1 MSEQLAFTV
10 NMYQSSTRKNFL
22 DVLADPTAIAILGS
36 IALHA
41 IIGTTLPFFTQP
53 EKEGKK
59 SGPTT
64 VKVVQL
70 TPNELQRIPQAP
82 PTPVPQPPVTLPTP
96 TTRPSVAPT
105 TPQFS
110 TAPQTIPFSPVRTPN
125 TSKPPSGK
133 KEQTAAQQKPSTSAI
148 FDPDAVFKPTPT
160 PTKPPTKKGNT
171 PKKTVAQQSPPPKT
185 QPQPKKTTAPT
196 PQPKPATDDD
206 GTDTSTTTP
215 TTNPNTQTQQ
225 PPSSQQPNT
234 SPDST
239 TTTLPTKSP
248 QAGGAGNNSG
258 SGYAQ
263 AALAKEIEYRN
274 KYPGLVVYTPK
285 DLQQPYPP
293 GISCPKIRQPPLIVY
308 MVAFDKVPDNQN
320 SNVLGNITPDSLD
333 AAAFANEDTPENR
346 KLAVKAKDAAI
357 VAANTADRD
366 RPVADRD
373 KKVLYQYRVRFD
385 PATCQQ

>member
-22 DVLADPTAIAILGS
+22 DILADPTAIAILGS

-59 SGPTT
+59 AGPTT

-82 PTPVPQPPVTLPTP
+82 PTPVPQSPVTKPAPTA
-96 TTRPSVAPT
+96 RPSVAPT

-125 TSKPPSGK
+125 TSKPPSGQ
-133 KEQTAAQQKPSTSAI
+133 KEQKKSTSAI

-160 PTKPPTKKGNT
+160 PTKPPTKKGDP

-196 PQPKPATDDD
+196 PQPIPSTDDD
-206 GTDTSTTTP
+206 GTDPSTTKP
-215 TTNPNTQTQQ
+215 TTTPNTQTKQ
-225 PPSSQQPNT
+225 PPSSQQTTPESKPN
-234 SPDST
+234 ST
-239 TTTLPTKSP
+239 TQPTTQPS
-248 QAGGAGNNSG
+248 GDSAGNGGNG
-258 SGYAQ
+258 FYGRYTD
-263 AALAKEIEYRN
+263 AAIKQLTLYMQQ
-274 KYPGLVVYTPK
+274 YGVK
-285 DLQQPYPP
+285 DPYPP
-293 GISCPKIRQPPLIVY
+293 KTLTLRYPQGMLCIKQQAPLIVL
-308 MVAFDKVPDNQN
+308 MAVFDKVPDNKEEAI
-320 SNVLGNITPDSLD
+320 LGTSSAPSLD
-333 AAAFANEDTPENR
+333 IKVFKDRDTPEL
-346 KLAVKAKDAAI
+346 KQLGELAARAAI
-357 VAANTADRD
+357 EETNKADQS
-366 RPVADRD
+366 RPEKD
-373 KKVLYQYRVRFD
+373 KGKRVIHQYIVKFD
-385 PATCQQ
+385 PTTCKN